1 MVAPPVDST
10 GRITLDQSYAGTTM
24 HVEQSDAATV
34 TRRPA
39 ATVEPNQAQRT
50 NTTKAR
56 ASAAGFLCLNALAHG
71 RQLFF
76 QIRSV
81 RRRLKAR
88 FAYRPSGT
96 RTEGR
101 VARHF
106 TRFQISRML
115 PRRRAIRKVRY

>member
-1 MVAPPVDST
+1 MPDERRSAFVRWKIDSLTELQIACDEVNIRHAAPAPFDVHP
-10 GRITLDQSYAGTTM
+10 R
-24 HVEQSDAATV
+24 
-34 TRRPA
+34 
-39 ATVEPNQAQRT
+39 
-50 NTTKAR
+50 
-56 ASAAGFLCLNALAHG
+56 AAGFLCLNALAHG
-71 RQLFF
+71 CQLFF

-88 FAYRPSGT
+88 FAHSPSGT

-115 PRRRAIRKVRY
+115 P